1 MKIIINENQFKVIV
15 ENQKVLDAILDKINA
30 EGIDS
35 LTFREREFLDKY
47 SKGKSPDE
55 LGGDINYKKGTV
67 VKSSFP
73 GIPPFKF
80 IFNEVNE
87 TADGIEYYGSFYFQG
102 DEYIGAFVC
111 DKDNNLEST
120 EFSIWGIDDK
130 KPVDLMETAQGLEH
144 EIELFFEDEVL
155 PALME
160 E

>member
-1 MKIIINENQFKVIV
+1 MKIIINENQLKVIV
-15 ENQKVLDAILDKINA
+15 ENQKVLDAILDKISA

-55 LGGDINYKKGTV
+55 LGGDINYKKGTT

-80 IFNEVNE
+80 VFNEVNE

-111 DKDNNLEST
+111 DRNNNLESI
-120 EFSIWGIDDK
+120 EFSIWGNNDREPIDLLDS
-130 KPVDLMETAQGLEH
+130 AQGLEH
-144 EIELFFEDEVL
+144 EIEVFFEDEVL
-155 PALME
+155 PALVE